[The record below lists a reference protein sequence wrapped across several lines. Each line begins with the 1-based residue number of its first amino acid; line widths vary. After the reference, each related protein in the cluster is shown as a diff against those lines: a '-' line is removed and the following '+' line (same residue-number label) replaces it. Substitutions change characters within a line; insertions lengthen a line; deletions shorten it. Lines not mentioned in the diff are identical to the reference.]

1 MPDFVTPHDLESFI
15 GPPVAPTVRTEREL
29 HGVRWTDEYA
39 WMGDHDDPRLGA
51 YLRAERRHYDAAA
64 GHLRHLRSVL
74 FTEVRQRL
82 LPTECSVSW
91 KRGAFFYYTRTM
103 TGSEYEQ
110 FLASRNPDGPGTVI
124 LDGAELAGP
133 DGYVEIAVREV
144 SPDGHLLAYSID
156 TRGDEVYTLRFRD
169 LTTLT
174 DLPDTAPRTY
184 YTGAWSADSST
195 FFYTVHDELYRPYQV
210 WRHVVGTPAA
220 ADVLVLAED
229 DARYEVTVR
238 TTRSGGYVVIESAC
252 RDTTE
257 AWLIPAAE
265 PAAAPIVVQ
274 PRRKGVEYRVDHARE
289 ANELFIVTNAGAEEF
304 RLMRAPVPSPGAD
317 APSPWTEV
325 GPARDGERLRAC
337 HVLAG
342 FLVLDLRRDGFAL
355 LRIVERATGAERELS
370 AEIPAGTLTIA
381 TPFEYDVDS
390 MTVKVESLVEPPAWY
405 AVDLRTGERT
415 LRKRQEVPGYDAAA
429 YRTQRRHVIAPDG
442 TSVPYT
448 LAWRADTP
456 RDGTAPALLWGYG
469 AYESCD
475 DPEFDPMLV
484 SLLDRGVV
492 YALTHPRGGGENGRR
507 WWLDGM
513 LARKANTFT
522 DHMAVA
528 DALAGDVPEVGLD
541 DRSPYAAPA
550 LVDGDRIATRGLSAG
565 GLLQAAIFTARPD
578 RWRAVVAE
586 VPFVDVITTML
597 DPDIPL
603 TVNEWDEWGDPRQ
616 PEAFAW
622 MRAYSPYDNLPG
634 GPRPALLVTA
644 AVHDPRVMVHEPA
657 KWVARLRATAKPHDE
672 PVLFRVE
679 LGAGAHTGPSGRYA
693 HYRYEAEILAF
704 VLDRLLS

>member
-1 MPDFVTPHDLESFI
+1 MPDDAMPLDQENFI
-15 GPPVAPTVRTEREL
+15 APPVAPTVRTEREL

-39 WMGDHDDPRLGA
+39 WMGDHDDPRLA
-51 YLRAERRHYDAAA
+51 AHLRAERRHYDAAT
-64 GHLRHLRSVL
+64 GHLERLQRML
-74 FTEVRQRL
+74 FTEVEQRI
-82 LPTECSVSW
+82 LPTESSVSW
-91 KRGAFFYYTRTM
+91 RRGDFFYYTRTV

-110 FLASRNPDGPGTVI
+110 FLASRDPDGPGTVI
-124 LDGAELAGP
+124 LDGAEFADP
-133 DGYVEIAVREV
+133 DGFVEIGVREV
-144 SPDGHLLAYSID
+144 SPDGRLLVYSVD

-210 WRHVVGTPAA
+210 WRHVLGTPAA
-220 ADVLVLAED
+220 ADVLVFAED
-229 DARYEVTVR
+229 DARYDVTVR
-238 TTRSGGYVVIESAC
+238 TSRSGGYVVIESEC

-265 PAAAPIVVQ
+265 PMAEPVVVR

-289 ANELFIVTNAGAEEF
+289 GDELLIVTNDGAEEF
-304 RLMRAPVPSPGAD
+304 RLMRAAVTARGAD
-317 APSPWTEV
+317 APWTEV
-325 GPARDGERLRAC
+325 APARPGERLLAC

-342 FLVLDLRRDGFAL
+342 FLVLELRRDGFPL
-355 LRIVERATGAERELS
+355 LRVVDRATGTEREIS
-370 AEIPAGTLTIA
+370 AEIPAGTLSIA
-381 TPFEYDVDS
+381 TPFEYDADS
-390 MTVKVESLVEPPAWY
+390 VTVKVESLVEPPAWY
-405 AVDLRTGERT
+405 AVDLRTGERA
-415 LRKRQEVPGYDAAA
+415 LRKRREVPGYEAAA
-429 YRTQRRHVIAPDG
+429 YRTERRHGTAPDG
-442 TSVPYT
+442 TRVPYT

-456 RDGTAPALLWGYG
+456 LDGTAPALLWGYG

-475 DPEFDPMLV
+475 DPEFDPMLA

-507 WWLDGM
+507 WWLGGM

-522 DHMAVA
+522 DHIAVA
-528 DALAGDVPEVGLD
+528 DALAGEAPDGGRDDVL
-541 DRSPYAAPA
+541 A
-550 LVDGDRIATRGLSAG
+550 LVDGHRIATRGLSAG
-565 GLLQAAIFTARPD
+565 GLLQAAVFAARPD

-597 DPDIPL
+597 DPNIPL

-616 PEAFAW
+616 PAAFAW

-634 GPRPALLVTA
+634 GPRPALLATA

-657 KWVARLRATAKPHDE
+657 KWVARLRATAKPDDG

-704 VLDRLLS
+704 VLDRLQS